1 MHPSIEFSFANFHFA
16 MEKTKKLNN
25 HKAIQLENRKDIKQK
40 NNRKLAF
47 QKTFFFRVWPSRL
60 HIRLKDFD
68 ISLALAVANVLTNFQ
83 VHTIPNLYFEFEKY
97 NLN

>member
-47 QKTFFFRVWPSRL
+47 QKTFFS
-60 HIRLKDFD
+60 
-68 ISLALAVANVLTNFQ
+68 SLAFQ
-83 VHTIPNLYFEFEKY
+83 TSYQTKRL
-97 NLN
+97 